1 MALTESSKADRILDT
16 AAELFACK
24 AFHEVRLD
32 DIAARA
38 QVGKGTVYL
47 YWDSKEAIYLAVIR
61 RGFAMVDARIAND
74 LPRCETTWERLD
86 AIVGAIVEFAFA
98 YPGMYQVMRSGQ
110 ITPED
115 PELQRTR
122 RCVSDR
128 IERAI
133 RDGETVGDLD
143 DPQPALTAQYVFS
156 SVRGVM
162 LYPPEGLT
170 SALLKSHMM
179 RVLHRGIAAPERAR

>member
-61 RGFAMVDARIAND
+61 RGFAMVDASIAND

-133 RDGETVGDLD
+133 RDGVAVGDLD

-170 SALLKSHMM
+170 STLLKSHMM